1 MRWFA
6 LKPLGITSDSPVS
19 PSYNSL
25 RQREEDV
32 MSHAIDFGELKQ
44 RVSIERAAE
53 MLGIKLTKSGP
64 QLRGSCPIC
73 KAGGDRAFVITPAKG
88 LYFCFG
94 ACGKGGDAIT
104 MAANVR
110 GCSLREAAEF
120 LAGKEGARA
129 APAKGDSS
137 RNDSPQPVTEKGFRP
152 LDYLQASHETVQAL
166 GVSAETCAE
175 FGAGFAPKGIMR
187 GRFAIPIH
195 DRAGALLA
203 YGGRAVK
210 DESPSLIFP
219 NGFDPRGA
227 IFNAHRIVE
236 GDLFLVR
243 DPLQVLTAHESGVEN
258 VVAFLT
264 ETATAQQL
272 EQLAALMD
280 ERKCEHLEVF

>member
-1 MRWFA
+1 
-6 LKPLGITSDSPVS
+6 
-19 PSYNSL
+19 
-25 RQREEDV
+25 

-53 MLGIKLTKSGP
+53 MLVIKLTKSGP
-64 QLRGSCPIC
+64 QLRGPCPIC

-110 GCSLREAAEF
+110 ACSLREAAEF
-120 LAGKEGARA
+120 LAGKEGARS
-129 APAKGDSS
+129 APTKGDG
-137 RNDSPQPVTEKGFRP
+137 SPQPVAEKGFRP
-152 LDYLQASHETVQAL
+152 LDYLQVSHEAVQAL
-166 GVSAETCAE
+166 DISAETCAQ

-203 YGGRAVK
+203 YAGRAVK

-243 DPLQVLTAHESGVEN
+243 DPLQVLTAHENGIEN

-264 ETATAQQL
+264 ESVTAQQL

-280 ERKCEHLEVF
+280 ERQCEHLEVF